1 MGNRCTETRQAIIV
15 DLDGTLISTN
25 SFKQYI
31 VFAYQEAIKA
41 CRFDIA
47 INLMI
52 NVASRKLRI
61 KSHSEMK
68 RRILLSTNDFM
79 SQKSRIERLVEKLI
93 SKSNPHVVA
102 MIQQCKAEGLFA
114 CLATAAPISYAQSI
128 ANQFGIDDCCA
139 TSIDINVDWVE
150 NVGNIKFKSVED
162 CCNSHNASPAIVIT
176 DHHDDLPLLLFNK
189 GENILIAP
197 SHKTIEIL
205 TNHNI
210 KFSIEK

>member
-1 MGNRCTETRQAIIV
+1 MGNRCTEIRQAIIV

-31 VFAYQEAIKA
+31 AFAYQEAMKA

-61 KSHSEMK
+61 ISHSEMK
-68 RRILLSTNDFM
+68 RRILLSTNEFM
-79 SQKSRIERLVEKLI
+79 CQKKRIERLADKLI
-93 SKSNPHVVA
+93 AKSNPHVVA
-102 MIQQCKAEGLFA
+102 QIEQCKAEGLFT
-114 CLATAAPISYAQSI
+114 CLATAAPISYAQPISSR
-128 ANQFGIDDCCA
+128 FGIDDCCA
-139 TSIDINVDWVE
+139 TSIDINADWTE
-150 NVGNIKFKSVED
+150 NVGDIKLKSVED
-162 CCNSHNASPAIVIT
+162 CCNRHNTSPAIVIT

-189 GENILIAP
+189 GKNILIAP

-205 TNHNI
+205 TQHNI
-210 KFSIEK
+210 KFTIEK